1 MVIHASVCCLV
12 VPSTKRSEREFKVFG
27 GTFRWWV
34 GVLQGLLHLL
44 VVGGMMLGAGH
55 VFQ

>member
-12 VPSTKRSEREFKVFG
+12 VPSTRSEREFKVFG